1 MTVPFSRFLD
11 LSGGRM
17 LADAHKLPAEF
28 SPNTD
33 SRKLVAGE
41 SFVCLRGPNFDG
53 HDYISDAIA
62 RGAAAVVVDDAL
74 KVPRDAR
81 VPVIR
86 VDDAKVAYLAG
97 AAVARQAF
105 TGQVIAVTGSSGKTT
120 TKEFAAHIIGAHR
133 RVLATPQNENNEL
146 GVAKVCYKMGPG
158 ADVAVVEFG
167 ARHPGE
173 IAELV
178 NIAMPDIGILTN
190 IGEAHLE
197 FFEDQSQ
204 LAATKFALFSKGAR
218 PVCNAADMW
227 SRMLAAQAGM
237 ENSILWIRLVGDQR
251 MSGIMLEAGQP
262 SDGRVAVT
270 MGASHAFASWKLMG
284 EHHLRDA
291 LLAAGAAILAGL
303 GFEDALAQFGSLR
316 LPPGRFELHA
326 TSCGA
331 TIVYDAYNANPSSMR
346 YALLSFAE
354 LAGSRHIAVLGSM
367 AELGARAQEQHRLVG
382 AAAASSGVDELFVGG
397 PFRSALAQ
405 GAREAG
411 MPAERIIAF
420 AANTEVS
427 ERLCSTLAAGDC
439 VLLKGSRA
447 ERMEEILERLLR
459 RGALAS

>member
-11 LSGGRM
+11 ISGGRM
-17 LADAHKLPAEF
+17 LADAHKLPSEF
-28 SPNTD
+28 SPSTD
-33 SRKLVAGE
+33 SRTLTAGE

-53 HDYISDAIA
+53 HDYIGDAIG
-62 RGAAAVVVDDAL
+62 RGAAAVVIDDAL

-86 VDDAKVAYLAG
+86 VDDAKAAYLAG
-97 AAVARQAF
+97 AAAARQAF
-105 TGQVIAVTGSSGKTT
+105 AGQVIAVTGSSGKTT
-120 TKEFAAHIIGAHR
+120 TKEFAAHILGARR

-146 GVAKVCYKMGPG
+146 GVAKICYKMSAG
-158 ADVAVVEFG
+158 ADVAVVELG

-178 NIAMPDIGILTN
+178 NIAAPDIGILTN

-197 FFEDQSQ
+197 FFEDQTE
-204 LAATKFALFSKGAR
+204 LANTKFALFSKGAR
-218 PVCNAADMW
+218 PVCNASDMW

-237 ENSILWIRLVGDQR
+237 ENSILWVRLIGEQR

-270 MGASHAFASWKLMG
+270 MGASHAFASWKLLG

-303 GFEDALAQFGSLR
+303 SFEDALAQFATLH
-316 LPPGRFELHA
+316 LPPGRFELHEA
-326 TSCGA
+326 PSGA
-331 TIVYDAYNANPSSMR
+331 TIVYDGYNANPSSMR
-346 YALLSFAE
+346 HALLSFAE
-354 LAGSRHIAVLGSM
+354 LAASRHIAVLGSM
-367 AELGARAQEQHRLVG
+367 AELGARAEEQHRLVG
-382 AAAASSGVDELFVGG
+382 AAAATSGVDTLYVGG

-411 MPAERIIAF
+411 MTAERVIPF
-420 AANTEVS
+420 TANAEVS
-427 ERLCSTLAAGDC
+427 EHLCSTLVAGDC